1 MIPTDSIVLKL
12 PYPVKFLTIG
22 RSIGFT
28 FTNLSIFLFREANEL
43 KDSKDY
49 TDWVNAHGE
58 SGLIAE
64 MLYHSACAYCLLNR
78 KKQNFT
84 KSGLAKAIALLSAE
98 KQGQLLGVWKKSEI
112 FGATIKQSKKKQI
125 TQ

>member
-22 RSIGFT
+22 RKIGFL
-28 FTNLSIFLFREANEL
+28 FTNLSIFLFREANGL

-49 TDWVNAHGE
+49 TDWVNVHGE

-64 MLYHSACAYCLLNR
+64 MLYHSACAWSLQNR

-84 KSGLAKAIALLSAE
+84 KSGLSKAIALLSAE
-98 KQGQLLGVWKKSEI
+98 KQGQLMNVWKQSEI
-112 FGATIKQSKKKQI
+112 FGATIKQSKKKPI
-125 TQ
+125 TK